1 MMAMTRKGRR
11 ITLLAVGGVLMAG
24 AAALATVA
32 FRDAIVFFVPPT
44 ELLAAPH
51 GPDQR
56 LRVGGMV
63 VEGSVVR
70 GAGETVRFAVTDYE
84 SQVEI
89 AFTGVL
95 PDLFREGQGI
105 VAEGY
110 LRDGVFVAAEVLA
123 KHDEKYMPPDVADT
137 LKGPRPGV

>member
-1 MMAMTRKGRR
+1 MAMTRKGRR
-11 ITLLAVGGVLMAG
+11 VMLLATGGVLMAG
-24 AAALATVA
+24 AAALATIA
-32 FRDAIVFFVPPT
+32 FRDSIVFFVPPT
-44 ELLAAPH
+44 ELLASAH

-70 GAGETVRFAVTDYE
+70 GAGETVRFTVTDYE
-84 SQVEI
+84 SEVPI
-89 AFTGVL
+89 DFTGVL

-110 LRDGVFVAAEVLA
+110 FRDGRFEAVEVLA

-137 LKGPRPGV
+137 LKAPRPGV

>member
-1 MMAMTRKGRR
+1 MAMRRKTRR
-11 ITLLAVGGVLMAG
+11 IALLGIGGVLMA
-24 AAALATVA
+24 AATALATVG
-32 FRDAIVFFVPPT
+32 FRDSIVFFVPPT
-44 ELLAAPH
+44 ELLAEAH

-70 GAGETVRFAVTDYE
+70 GQGETVSFIVTDYGADVPV
-84 SQVEI
+84 S
-89 AFTGVL
+89 FTGVL

-110 LRDGVFVAAEVLA
+110 YRDGRFVADEVLA
-123 KHDEKYMPPDVADT
+123 KHDEKYMPEDIRDT
-137 LKGPRPGV
+137 LKAPPPEV

>member
-1 MMAMTRKGRR
+1 MAMTRKGRR
-11 ITLLAVGGVLMAG
+11 IVLIAVGGALMAG

-32 FRDAIVFFVPPT
+32 FRDSIVFFVPPT
-44 ELLAAPH
+44 ELLATPH
-51 GPDQR
+51 PPTQR

-70 GAGETVRFAVTDYE
+70 GEGATVRFTVTDYQTE
-84 SQVEI
+84 AQV

-110 LRDGVFVAAEVLA
+110 LRDGVFVADEVLA

-137 LKGPRPGV
+137 LKAPRPGV

>member
-1 MMAMTRKGRR
+1 MAMTRKSRR
-11 ITLLAVGGVLMAG
+11 TLMLAAGGVMLAS
-24 AAALATVA
+24 ATALATVA
-32 FRDAIVFFVPPT
+32 FRDSIVFFVPPT
-44 ELLAAPH
+44 ELLATEH

-70 GAGETVRFAVTDYE
+70 GQGKDVRFAVTDYE
-84 SQVEI
+84 SEI
-89 AFTGVL
+89 EVVFAGVL

-110 LRDGVFVAAEVLA
+110 YREGLFQAREVLA

-137 LKGPRPGV
+137 LKAPRPGV